1 MRQLLYPDRVGA
13 LVGALVD
20 GVEDAAVLN
29 PIPKSEMPEGN

>member
-13 LVGALVD
+13 LVDGA
-20 GVEDAAVLN
+20 EDAAVLN